1 MANESSRSE
10 SVTTALDDILESRI
24 TINRQLCGCCKST
37 YKLRKLKNKGALLVL
52 VWNYLIMSLFYY
64 IMVHTERDKQHYITI
79 GVTLPIA
86 GLLANVYLGRYRVIR
101 WSIWIMWIGAM
112 LNTISS
118 VVAQLVDGYGIMNKR
133 CIIECLLQA
142 ITAIGYGSYQANII
156 HFSIDQLHDASTE
169 EILAYISWYV

>member
-1 MANESSRSE
+1 MANDSSRSE

-64 IMVHTERDKQHYITI
+64 IMVHTNHDKQHYITV

-86 GLLANVYLGRYRVIR
+86 GWLADIHLGRYRVIR
-101 WSIWIMWIGAM
+101 WSIWIMWIGTM
-112 LNTISS
+112 LNTLSS
-118 VVAQLVDGYGIMNKR
+118 VVAQLHGGWLWNH
-133 CIIECLLQA
+133 E
-142 ITAIGYGSYQANII
+142 
-156 HFSIDQLHDASTE
+156 
-169 EILAYISWYV
+169 